1 MILYVNG
8 DSHSA
13 GAEAVNNCCFAGDDP
28 LYFNLGRLPHPDNER
43 ASYGCLIANE
53 LHAILH
59 CDAESGSSN
68 DRIIRTT
75 RKYIKNSK
83 PDVIIIGWSTH
94 ERKEYIS
101 KMKHYQF
108 SAGGFGHDWPSHV
121 AQPYKEYLTNIDW
134 DECEKQQHETI
145 WQFHKELQDLG
156 IPHLFFN
163 AYSDFYR
170 IEDTKD
176 WENCYIDPYDTEM
189 TYYKYLENQGFTA
202 LPSYHYRA
210 DGHRK
215 WAEFLLPHLTKLL

>member
-13 GAEAVNNCCFAGDDP
+13 GAEAVNDYCFAEDDS
-28 LYFNLGRLPHPDNER
+28 LYYNLGRIPHPDNEK

-53 LHAILH
+53 LYAVLH

-75 RKYIKNSK
+75 KEYLKETT
-83 PDVIIIGWSTH
+83 PDAIIIGWSTH
-94 ERKEYIS
+94 EREEWLYKDRL
-101 KMKHYQF
+101 YQID
-108 SAGGFGHDWPSHV
+108 AGGFGFDWPEV
-121 AQPYKEYLTNIDW
+121 FKEKYKLYIARIEW
-134 DECEKQQHETI
+134 SECERREHEKI
-145 WQFHKELQDLG
+145 WNFHKELQELK

-163 AYSDFYR
+163 TFNDFTNQPM
-170 IEDTKD
+170 ED
-176 WENCYIDPYDTEM
+176 WENCFIEPYDPEM
-189 TYYKYLENQGFTA
+189 TYYNYLKNHGFTA

-215 WAEFLLPHLTKLL
+215 WAEFLLPHLTRLL